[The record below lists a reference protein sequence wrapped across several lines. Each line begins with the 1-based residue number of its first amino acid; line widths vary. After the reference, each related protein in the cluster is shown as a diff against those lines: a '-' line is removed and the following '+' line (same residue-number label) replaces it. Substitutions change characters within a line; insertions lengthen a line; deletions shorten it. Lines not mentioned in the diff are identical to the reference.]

1 MSKPVIT
8 VQVGKGKD
16 KQIYERCPNPEHS
29 HLKLHKDNGCPECGL
44 KGFNSLGKKVIIL
57 QKRPRRKTITNTI

>member
-29 HLKLHKDNGCPECGL
+29 RLKLHKDIGCPECGF
-44 KGFNSLGKKVIIL
+44 KGFIALGKKFVVL
-57 QKRPRRKTITNTI
+57 KKRRRKKTVTNSI